1 MLGKWWTG
9 GLCKYFAS
17 SVLPV
22 NPVLERA
29 LKGEPPPNTK
39 PCAVCGKPFPVVGR
53 KAYCSGKCRET
64 GQKAKDAKRA
74 KKYRQNKGGTVTD

>member
-1 MLGKWWTG
+1 MLGKWWAG
-9 GLCKYFAS
+9 SLCKYFAS

-22 NPVLERA
+22 NPVLECA
-29 LKGEPPPNTK
+29 LKGESPPDTK
-39 PCAVCGKPFPVVGR
+39 PCAVCGKPFSVVDR

-74 KKYRQNKGGTVTD
+74 KKYSQK